1 LRMDSALMFGVLVA
15 LMGYF
20 RGERS
25 WGPPLFYSGIA
36 LAVLAKSLPGF
47 LPLFLA
53 PFHALLAK
61 NFSLPWRKQSIRW
74 LCWSPLL
81 LVPLAWWGY
90 LAMQY
95 GTEPFSFYVSDFL
108 DKANGASILW
118 QFFDIHLS
126 DLGPRYLPWF
136 PFALIGMWMLFR
148 DALDSDKQIGERAAA
163 GLIIGWVTIV
173 LITASLKPTQYGRY
187 LLPAYPAISI
197 MTGTGVMWL
206 LRGRLPVWIPGI
218 VGLSAVIAAIFLAC
232 FPLSTGTE
240 GQSFSAVATVLNNR
254 LPAGAPVPII
264 TMNVDAHEKPNVSW
278 KDEGRCQFFL
288 ARAAR
293 PTSVGEVEEAA
304 RRGRITAIISNR
316 EYPTVI
322 HKLNLRS
329 LMQTD
334 HYVLVEAGSGKEIL
348 LPQRFFQLEGSNV
361 GRTWHFA
368 GVLLDKLSGFAAMCC
383 IAFLGSGS

>member
-1 LRMDSALMFGVLVA
+1 
-15 LMGYF
+15 MGYF

-25 WGPPLFYSGIA
+25 WGPPLFYIGIA

-47 LPLFLA
+47 LPLFLG

-61 NFSLPWRKQSIRW
+61 NFFLPWRKQSIRW
-74 LCWSPLL
+74 LCWSALL

-90 LAMQY
+90 LAMCY
-95 GTEPFSFYVSDFL
+95 GTEPFSFYFSDFL
-108 DKANGASILW
+108 ADDTNGASILR
-118 QFFDIHLS
+118 QFFEIYLS

-148 DALDSDKQIGERAAA
+148 RALDSNKELDERAAA
-163 GLIIGWVTIV
+163 GLIIGWVIIV

-197 MTGTGVMWL
+197 MTATGVMWL
-206 LRGRLPVWIPGI
+206 LKGRLPVWIPGI
-218 VGLSAVIAAIFLAC
+218 VSLLALVGAIFLAC

-254 LPAGAPVPII
+254 LPAGMPVPVI
-264 TMNVDAHEKPNVSW
+264 TMNIDAHGTPNVSW
-278 KDEGRCQFFL
+278 KDEGRCQFFF

-304 RRGRITAIISNR
+304 ARGRITAIISNR
-316 EYPTVI
+316 DYPTVI
-322 HKLNLRS
+322 NKLNLHS
-329 LMQTD
+329 LIRTD
-334 HYVLVEAGSGKEIL
+334 NYVLVEAGSGKEIL
-348 LPQRFFQLEGSNV
+348 LPQRFFQL
-361 GRTWHFA
+361 A
-368 GVLLDKLSGFAAMCC
+368 G
-383 IAFLGSGS
+383 